1 MSRSIIFGLAAI
13 AMMASAAASAQNE
26 TPIVV
31 EGTQPAASDKKV
43 CKSEEVVGTRF
54 KKKICRTQ
62 AEWLALQQ
70 DGRGMVQGH
79 QQNACRQGASSV
91 GGAIQC

>member
-1 MSRSIIFGLAAI
+1 MSRSITCGLVSI
-13 AMMASAAASAQNE
+13 AMMATTAASAQN
-26 TPIVV
+26 TDPIVV
-31 EGTQPAASDKKV
+31 NGTAPAASDKKV

-54 KKKICRTQ
+54 KKKTCRTQ

-70 DGRGMVQGH
+70 DGRSMVQGQ
-79 QQNACRQGASSV
+79 QQNACRQGAASV